1 MDTEML
7 AQIQEMIE
15 TATGTLRQDFRSLQQ
30 DFRSLQQDFGSLR
43 QEVGTLGQDVGTLRL
58 DFGSLRQEVGSVRQ
72 EISGLAQDLREGIA
86 EGKRHTGVLVQGL
99 RHELQL
105 VAEGLQMHVEQRHQ
119 EDRRYMDHQ
128 FRETRALIHLSYGQ
142 LNERIEGLE
151 VRVQSLE
158 QRQAGHPPS

>member
-7 AQIQEMIE
+7 AQIQQMIE
-15 TATGTLRQDFRSLQQ
+15 AATGTLRQ
-30 DFRSLQQDFGSLR
+30 
-43 QEVGTLGQDVGTLRL
+43 
-58 DFGSLRQEVGSVRQ
+58 
-72 EISGLAQDLREGIA
+72 EIAGLAMELREEIA
-86 EGKRHTGVLVQGL
+86 DSKRHTGVLVEGL

-105 VAEGLQMHVEQRHQ
+105 VAEGVQMHVEQRHQ

-128 FRETRALIHLSYGQ
+128 FRETRALIQLSYGQ

-158 QRQAGHPPS
+158 QRQTGRPSP